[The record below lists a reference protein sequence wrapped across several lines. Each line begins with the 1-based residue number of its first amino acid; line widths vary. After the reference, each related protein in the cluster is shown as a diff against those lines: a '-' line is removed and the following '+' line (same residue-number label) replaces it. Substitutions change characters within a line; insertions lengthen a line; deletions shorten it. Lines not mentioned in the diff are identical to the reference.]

1 MRIVVTDARRT
12 PVAKSCPDTGI
23 FRRVRA
29 DTLSGALIGELW
41 RGIRGTDHLP
51 TSVLWG
57 CARQHAEQG
66 FNIARQAALEGGL
79 PLTLSAMSVN
89 RNCASGLDAIL
100 VGASRIAT
108 GQDDAVIAGGVE
120 QMDHL
125 PLDIHQPGPRFLSE
139 HGPEATRMGM
149 CAEHLALARGISRQ
163 RQDAWAHRSHQ
174 RAATAT
180 ARGDFLDETVPVAG
194 HDACGLPLLLEKDNT
209 IRHDSDPVKLAG
221 LKPLFRPEGTVTA
234 GNTSQVNVAAAAV
247 LLTREEQAIAE
258 GIRPLARLVA
268 WADAGV
274 APLEMGMG
282 PVPAARKALGRA
294 GLSIADID
302 QWEINEAFAAQVIA
316 VADELGLDEAK
327 VNPQGGAI
335 ALGHPLGATG
345 ARLAV
350 SLCRAISRGEC
361 RRGVVALCV
370 GGGQGVAAVFERV

>member
-1 MRIVVTDARRT
+1 MGIVVIDARRT
-12 PVAKSCPDTGI
+12 PVAKSCPNTGI

-29 DTLSGALIGELW
+29 DTLSGVLLGELW
-41 RGIRGTDHLP
+41 SGFRGTDRAP
-51 TSVLWG
+51 SAVIWG

-79 PLTLSAMSVN
+79 PIKLSAMSVN
-89 RNCASGLDAIL
+89 RNCSSGLDAIL
-100 VGASRIAT
+100 VGAGRIAT

-125 PLDIHQPGPRFLSE
+125 PLDIHQPGPRFLLE
-139 HGPEATRMGM
+139 HGPEAMRMGM
-149 CAEHLALARGISRQ
+149 CAEHLAVVRGISRQ
-163 RQDAWAHRSHQ
+163 RQDDWAHRSHQ

-180 ARGDFLDETVPVAG
+180 TRGDFRDETVPVAG
-194 HDACGLPLLLEKDNT
+194 HGADGLALLLEKDNT

-221 LKPLFRPEGTVTA
+221 LKPLFRPDGTVTA
-234 GNTSQVNVAAAAV
+234 GNTSQVNAAAAAV
-247 LLTREEQAIAE
+247 VLMREEQALAE
-258 GIRPLARLVA
+258 GIRPLARLVS
-268 WADAGV
+268 WADTGI
-274 APLEMGMG
+274 APLEMGLG

-294 GLSIADID
+294 GLSVADID

-316 VADELGLDEAK
+316 VTDDLGLDEAK
-327 VNPQGGAI
+327 VNPRGGAI

-361 RRGVVALCV
+361 GRGVVALCV